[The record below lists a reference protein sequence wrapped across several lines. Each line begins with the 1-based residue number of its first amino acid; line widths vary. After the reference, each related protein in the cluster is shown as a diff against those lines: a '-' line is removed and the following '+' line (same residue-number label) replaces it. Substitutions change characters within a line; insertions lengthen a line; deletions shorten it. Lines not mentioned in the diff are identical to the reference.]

1 MSNRFLSYQTNK
13 HIIHLTMLVLYLCFI
28 VIFTMTRFVQYSKV
42 WYKLVTLY
50 VSPLTLYL
58 IRPGTYIYTNI
69 YILVYKSL
77 VRQALPS
84 QSGIYLPCSVVAGSS
99 GG

>member
-1 MSNRFLSYQTNK
+1 MSNRFPSYQTNK

-28 VIFTMTRFVQYSKV
+28 VIFTMTSCSIYQGLVQACYTV
-42 WYKLVTLY
+42 CIPTNTVPHQTRD
-50 VSPLTLYL
+50 
-58 IRPGTYIYTNI
+58 IYILI

>member
-13 HIIHLTMLVLYLCFI
+13 HIHLTMLVLYLCFI

-58 IRPGTYIYTNI
+58 IRPGHIYTNI